1 MPWYG
6 TKACKKKYLKSPQWF
21 RNQKIKKFS
30 IFKFLRIKWNV
41 VEEGG
46 WHFSYLMNPQG
57 IQEKLKSFAH
67 SEFNNS
73 FYTDIKRIKNTID
86 NKKDLFERGQEY
98 EKIFI
103 DQSFPDYIV
112 ENKSKFSDWII

>member
-1 MPWYG
+1 M
-6 TKACKKKYLKSPQWF
+6 
-21 RNQKIKKFS
+21 
-30 IFKFLRIKWNV
+30 
-41 VEEGG
+41 
-46 WHFSYLMNPQG
+46 
-57 IQEKLKSFAH
+57 KSFAH